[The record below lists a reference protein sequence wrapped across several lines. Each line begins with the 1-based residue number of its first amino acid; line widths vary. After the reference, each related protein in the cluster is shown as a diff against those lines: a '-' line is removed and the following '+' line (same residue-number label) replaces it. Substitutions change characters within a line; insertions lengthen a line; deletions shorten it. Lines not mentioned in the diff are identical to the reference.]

1 MFLNLAETFFHC
13 FSPKTSSV
21 LFLCIQKKKKKVYT
35 PKDALFPIPIW
46 LYLTNG
52 LNLCALHG
60 NLSLTLAGILP
71 E

>member
-13 FSPKTSSV
+13 FSSRPV
-21 LFLCIQKKKKKVYT
+21 QCYFCVYIYKKKVYT
-35 PKDALFPIPIW
+35 LKDALFPIPIW